1 VSIRSDTEAELAIS
15 LQLPPFLRWM
25 MAAPVALTI
34 LFGAQ
39 ELLFGSAFT
48 GIMLIAVFGGLGGW
62 AFLLVS
68 ERADLELDAQAGTV
82 RLVRRTLLGTR
93 VEDFALA
100 ALDSAELSRNP
111 RRGSGAIELVVTNT
125 RPATR
130 IRVTGWGTSQGA
142 MATLAQNINDWLAH
156 AKDRQEHG

>member
-1 VSIRSDTEAELAIS
+1 MIIRTDTEAELAIS
-15 LQLPPFLRWM
+15 VQLPTFLLWA
-25 MAAPVALTI
+25 MAGPVALMI

-62 AFLLVS
+62 AVLLVS
-68 ERADLELDAQAGTV
+68 ERADLVLDAHAGTV

-100 ALDSAELSRNP
+100 HLDSAELSRNP
-111 RRGSGAIELVVTNT
+111 RRGRGAIELVITNT

-130 IRVTGWGTSQGA
+130 IPVTGWGVSQGA
-142 MATLAQNINDWLAH
+142 MAPLAQKINDWLAH
-156 AKDRQEHG
+156 AKDRQELR